1 LKNTAVRKNHS
12 PCNRRAKT
20 LSGESNMLTEDQI
33 EKYSEV
39 LLWALTTARKGR
51 YRTGDIIMIRFDPAA
66 VKMAEVLQAKLL
78 DRGMNPVLRTGT
90 TPAMERN
97 FYKKAKEKQLV
108 FQPPGDKELYQ
119 SLNGA
124 VYLNAPESLT
134 HLGDVNPSRIGKVS
148 VARKPL
154 RDILDKREERGRF
167 GWTLCLFPT
176 AELAKQAG
184 LSLDQYK
191 EQVVTACYLDSQ
203 NPVREWKEIYRR
215 AKAIKAWINNLKIK
229 TLHIESENVDL
240 IVTPGERRRWVGMT
254 GHNIPS
260 FEIFLSPDWRGTEG
274 VYYADQPSFRN
285 GNYVER
291 VKLFFRKGSVA
302 KVEAEKGEEFIRKQ
316 IALDPGAGRVGE
328 FSLTDKRF
336 SRIDR
341 FMANTLYDE
350 NYGGRFGNC
359 HVAIGSSYSD
369 TYAGDPSRLTK
380 KLKDKLGLNNSALHW
395 DLVNTED
402 KRVSA
407 CLSSGKKVVIYENG
421 AFAS

>member
-1 LKNTAVRKNHS
+1 
-12 PCNRRAKT
+12 
-20 LSGESNMLTEDQI
+20 MLTEEQI
-33 EKYSEV
+33 QKYSEV
-39 LLWALTTARKGR
+39 LLWALNTARKGS
-51 YRTGDIIMIRFDPAA
+51 YRSGDIIMIRFDPAA

-78 DRGMNPVLRTGT
+78 DRGMNPVLRTGM
-90 TPAMERN
+90 TPVMERN
-97 FYKKAKEKQLV
+97 FYKKAKEKQLS

-134 HLGDVNPSRIGKVS
+134 HLADVNPSRIGKVS

-176 AELAKQAG
+176 SELAKQAA
-184 LSLDQYK
+184 LSLDQYE
-191 EQVVTACYLDSQ
+191 EQIITACYLDSQ
-203 NPVREWKEIYRR
+203 NPMREWKEIYRK
-215 AKAIKAWINNLKIK
+215 AKAIKVWINNLKIK
-229 TLHIESENVDL
+229 TLHIESESVDL

-285 GNYVER
+285 GNYVEG

-350 NYGGRFGNC
+350 NYGGSFGNC

-369 TYAGDPSRLTK
+369 TYDGDPSRLTK
-380 KLKDKLGLNNSALHW
+380 RLKEKLGLNNSALHW

-407 CLSSGKKVVIYENG
+407 CLSSGKKVLIYENG
-421 AFAS
+421 AFVF

>member
-1 LKNTAVRKNHS
+1 
-12 PCNRRAKT
+12 
-20 LSGESNMLTEDQI
+20 MLTEDQI

-39 LLWALTTARKGR
+39 LLWALNTARKER
-51 YRTGDIIMIRFDPAA
+51 YRTSDIIMIRFDPAA
-66 VKMAEVLQAKLL
+66 VRMAEVLQGKLL
-78 DRGMNPVLRTGT
+78 DRGMNPVLRGGM
-90 TPAMERN
+90 TPTMERN

-108 FQPPGDKELYQ
+108 FQPPGDKELCQ
-119 SLNGA
+119 RLNGA

-134 HLGDVNPSRIGKVS
+134 HLVDVNPGRIGKVA

-154 RDILDKREERGRF
+154 RDILVKREERGRF

-184 LSLDQYK
+184 VSLDQYG
-191 EQVVTACYLDSQ
+191 EQVIKACYLDRQS
-203 NPVREWKEIYRR
+203 PVKEWKEIYRR
-215 AKAIKAWINNLKIK
+215 AKAIKAWINKLKIK
-229 TLHIESENVDL
+229 TLHIESERVDL
-240 IVTPGERRRWVGMT
+240 KVTPGKRRRWVGVT

-260 FEIFLSPDWRGTEG
+260 FEIFLSPDWRKTEG

-285 GNYVER
+285 GNYVEG
-291 VKLFFRKGSVA
+291 VKLFFRKGCVA

-369 TYAGDPSRLTK
+369 TYDGDPSRLTK
-380 KLKDKLGLNNSALHW
+380 KLKDKLGLNDSALHW

-407 CLSSGKKVVIYENG
+407 YLSSGKKVVIYENG
-421 AFAS
+421 AFAF